1 MRSLRMTARLLVG
14 VALLSAGTAHAQ
26 LGGGIVFDPRAF
38 AQQLKQ
44 LEQAR
49 QQVLAAKTQIDQ
61 GLQQI
66 QQAKQLYQSVN
77 DATNISNIAN
87 RLKSDALRTS
97 NVSSSNLDG
106 FTGGNLDVVGGL
118 RGKANEVYQ
127 DLMGRVPAG
136 ASDASR
142 AASEQGAREAAVTTG
157 LAGNVGDSVTSRRQ
171 GLEELRSRLAAATT
185 ASERADM
192 SARLQLEQAQMMNDQ
207 MALQAIEIQRRAKA
221 EAAYQRSL
229 ASNQS
234 EINKLRAEAGVTP

>member
-1 MRSLRMTARLLVG
+1 MRSVRMTARVMVG
-14 VALLSAGTAHAQ
+14 IALLSTSAAHAQ
-26 LGGGIVFDPRAF
+26 LGGIVFDPRAF
-38 AQQLKQ
+38 AQQLQQ

-49 QQVLAAKTQIDQ
+49 QQVLAAKTQVDQ

-66 QQAKQLYQSVN
+66 AQAKQLYQSVN
-77 DATNISNIAN
+77 NATNISNIAN

-106 FTGGNLDVVGGL
+106 FTSGNLDVVGGL
-118 RGKANEVYQ
+118 RGKANEVYK
-127 DLMGRVPAG
+127 DLMGRVPAD

-142 AASEQGAREAAVTTG
+142 SAAEQGAREAAVTTG

-171 GLEELRSRLAAATT
+171 GLEELRSRLATATT

-207 MALQAIEIQRRAKA
+207 MALQAVEIQRRAKA
-221 EAAYQRSL
+221 EVDYQRYIAMQKSDR
-229 ASNQS
+229 ASY
-234 EINKLRAEAGVTP
+234 RAGMGLN